1 MTATFVAALDQG
13 TTSTR
18 CMVFDHHGTMVSL
31 SQREHHQH
39 YPQPGWV
46 EHDAGE
52 IWSIVRQV
60 VPNALD
66 DAGVGPSE
74 IIALGI
80 TNQRETTVVWDRLT
94 GRPVGRAI
102 VWQDTRTTELLAE
115 IARDIDPADITLRT
129 GLPLAGYFSGPKLR
143 WILDRDPA
151 IRERAERGDLL
162 FGTMDSWI
170 TWNLT
175 GGPDGGL
182 HVTDV
187 TNASRTMLMNLET
200 LDWDPVLLAALRIP
214 RTMLPEIRSTIG
226 RFGTTVAPVPGIPI
240 GALIGDQQ
248 ASLFGQTAFDAGE
261 AKCTFGTGSFLL
273 LNTGPEIIR
282 SGHGLITTIAHK
294 IGDEPAAY
302 ALEGSVAVAGGLVQ
316 WCRDSLGLIRTAP
329 EIETLAASVPDNG
342 GCYVVPAF
350 SGLFAPRWN
359 PSAQGLMVGLTAFV
373 TKAHIARAVLEATAW
388 QTRDV
393 MDAMNSDT
401 NVGVRSLAVDGG
413 MTGDNLL
420 MQMIA
425 DVLDIPV
432 VRPMMA
438 ETVALGAAY
447 AAGLAVGYWPDRQ
460 VLRRNWQRAAEW
472 RPTIDPARRDAEL
485 ACWRQAVALADT
497 WGHRSGVVARDDEN
511 REGTAQLAAGV

>member
-1 MTATFVAALDQG
+1 VTRRFVAALDQG

-18 CMVFDHHGTMVSL
+18 CMVFDHSGTMVSMA
-31 SQREHHQH
+31 QRDHHQH

-46 EHDAGE
+46 EHDAAQ

-60 VPNALD
+60 LPLALA
-66 DAGVGPSE
+66 DAGAQARD
-74 IIALGI
+74 IAALGI
-80 TNQRETTVVWDRLT
+80 TNQRETTVVWDRFT

-102 VWQDTRTTELLAE
+102 VWQDTRTTDLLAE
-115 IARDIDPADITLRT
+115 IAADLDAAEITRLT
-129 GLPLAGYFSGPKLR
+129 GLPLTGYFSGPKLR

-151 IRERAERGDLL
+151 VRARAERGDLL
-162 FGTMDSWI
+162 FGTMDCWL

-175 GGPDGGL
+175 GGVDGGL

-200 LDWDPVLLAALRIP
+200 LSWDPLLLEVLRVPAS
-214 RTMLPEIRSTIG
+214 MLPEIRPTIG
-226 RFGTTVAPVPGIPI
+226 VIGTTTAVVPGVPI
-240 GALIGDQQ
+240 GAIIGDQQ

-273 LNTGPEIIR
+273 LNTGTTPVR
-282 SGHGLITTIAHK
+282 SSHGLITTVAHK
-294 IGDEPAAY
+294 VGDEPAVY

-316 WCRDSLGLIRTAP
+316 WCRDSLGLIRTAA
-329 EIETLAASVPDNG
+329 EIETLAATVPDNG

-350 SGLFAPRWN
+350 SGLFAPHWN
-359 PSAQGLMVGLTAFV
+359 PSAQGVLVGLTAFV
-373 TKAHIARAVLEATAW
+373 TKAHIARAVLEAVAW

-393 MDAMNSDT
+393 MDAVNADAGIPARILS
-401 NVGVRSLAVDGG
+401 VDGG
-413 MTGDNLL
+413 MTTNNLL
-420 MQMIA
+420 MQLIS

-460 VLRRNWQRAAEW
+460 VLRRNWQRAGEW
-472 RPTIDPARRDAEL
+472 RPTIDPDRRDREL
-485 ACWRQAVALADT
+485 ADWRTAVSMADDWGRRPSVAQPPLLAQD
-497 WGHRSGVVARDDEN
+497 RYR
-511 REGTAQLAAGV
+511 